1 MTINITVNGMGKLIL
16 NLYEYNEFILVYM
29 NFIFYNL
36 KLVKILILITMKLT
50 YLDHFSSNLKL

>member
-1 MTINITVNGMGKLIL
+1 MTINITVNGMGKLNL

-36 KLVKILILITMKLT
+36 KLVKILILKTMKLT
-50 YLDHFSSNLKL
+50 YLDHFSSNLKF